1 MPHTGLVPIYGHI
14 VIGDR
19 FCDKVE
25 FLIFGRV
32 APFYDSCA
40 YGLNNTA
47 TPPPDTSIGAI
58 FQVVKCEQSPIYSTA
73 SLLFSAI
80 AAVVE
85 VEVGR

>member
-1 MPHTGLVPIYGHI
+1 MLRTILGQSRIL
-14 VIGDR
+14 D
-19 FCDKVE
+19 FW
-25 FLIFGRV
+25 RV
-32 APFYDSCA
+32 SAFRDSCA

-47 TPPPDTSIGAI
+47 TPPPDTFIRAI

-80 AAVVE
+80 VAVVE